1 MTTSRPVAPQLQM
14 EWDLEHRI
22 KPLLSHAP
30 WILRVTE
37 YRDKPGPV
45 LVIRE
50 RFAASPDDQEGQ
62 GAGRTTL
69 KDRGLLYGQSLRRC
83 LPVVRSIISRVCDAA
98 DVPLELHRYLDPKQI
113 TFRGNLPLD
122 REAGAKLALLFKLQ
136 ERIVEM
142 DRVELIAWRVERFSR
157 EEAEYW
163 LTRITQY
170 GPAGNRWA
178 LSGMRIMLG
187 GQPGDKEIEHML
199 ARVRKA
205 VGELR

>member
-163 LTRITQY
+163 LTRTTQY

-178 LSGMRIMLG
+178 LAGMRIMLG

-205 VGELR
+205 GGDPR

>member
-1 MTTSRPVAPQLQM
+1 MATSRPVDVRLQM

-22 KPLLSHAP
+22 KPLLSKAP

-50 RFAASPDDQEGQ
+50 RFSLEAGDQENQ
-62 GAGRTTL
+62 GAPRTVL

-83 LPVVRSIISRVCDAA
+83 LPVVRSIVSRVCDPA
-98 DVPLELHRYLDPKQI
+98 DIPLELHRYLDTKQI

-122 REAGAKLALLFKLQ
+122 QEAGAKLALLFKLQ
-136 ERIVEM
+136 ERIADM

-163 LTRITQY
+163 LTRITQF

-178 LSGMRIMLG
+178 LAGMRIMLG
-187 GQPGDKEIEHML
+187 GQPGDKEIERML
-199 ARVRKA
+199 ARMRK
-205 VGELR
+205 

>member
-1 MTTSRPVAPQLQM
+1 MTTIRPVEAHLQM

-22 KPLLSHAP
+22 RPLLNHAP

-37 YRDKPGPV
+37 YHDKPSPV

-50 RFAASPDDQEGQ
+50 RFSANSAEQDGQ
-62 GAGRTTL
+62 GARRPAF

-83 LPVVRSIISRVCDAA
+83 LPVVRSIVSRVCDQA
-98 DVPLELHRYLDPKQI
+98 DIPLELHRYLDIKQI

-136 ERIVEM
+136 ERILEM

-163 LTRITQY
+163 LTRTTQY

-178 LSGMRIMLG
+178 LAGMRIMLG
-187 GQPGDKEIEHML
+187 GQPGDKEIERML
-199 ARVRKA
+199 ARVRK
-205 VGELR
+205 